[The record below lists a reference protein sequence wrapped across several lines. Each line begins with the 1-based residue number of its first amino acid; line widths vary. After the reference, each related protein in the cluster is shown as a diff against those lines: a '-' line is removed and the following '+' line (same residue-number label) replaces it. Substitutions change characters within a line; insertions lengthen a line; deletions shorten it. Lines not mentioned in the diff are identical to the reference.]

1 MVDAGP
7 DEVCVGVGVV
17 VFVLDYLGCFVA
29 EEVVVGCRNSSSRLR

>member
-1 MVDAGP
+1 MIDAGL

-29 EEVVVGCRNSSSRLR
+29 EGGVVVVVVG